1 MPDFV
6 MQRWALTPVP
16 YPQAPLHIHD
26 GGDEGFVVLDG
37 KLDVT
42 LGTEVRRL
50 HAGEFVVVTA
60 GTPHTFATV
69 DDTPASVLVTMS
81 PQIDALV
88 RELHEV
94 PEAERP
100 AVWARYNSRL
110 A

>member
-1 MPDFV
+1 MADFV
-6 MQRWALTPVP
+6 MKRWTLTPVP
-16 YPQAPLHIHD
+16 YPQAPLHAHD

-37 KLDVT
+37 ELDVT

-60 GTPHTFATV
+60 GTLHTFATV
-69 DDTPASVLVTMS
+69 DDTPASVVVTMT
-81 PQIDALV
+81 PEIDALV

-94 PEAERP
+94 HEEERP
-100 AVWARYNSRL
+100 ALWARYNSRL